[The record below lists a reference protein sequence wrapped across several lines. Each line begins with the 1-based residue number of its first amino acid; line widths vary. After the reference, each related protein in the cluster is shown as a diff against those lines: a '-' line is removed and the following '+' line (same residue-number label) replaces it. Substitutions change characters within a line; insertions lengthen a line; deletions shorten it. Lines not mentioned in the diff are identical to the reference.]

1 MECQK
6 LSDRTGR
13 IALLYWGRRGL
24 SRFFYD
30 LTNTTYGCNTLIT
43 LARANENFPAFAA
56 RFQDRLVAFDLFD
69 MNAGAALGIARW
81 PRLRRQLAD
90 MLRQHQITTL
100 IDVMP
105 HVWMPI
111 FLPVIRASGARYIA
125 IAHDGAIHPGDWRS
139 RLAKMSNDYCLR
151 RADHVVALSE
161 TVAEQL
167 RAQFLVSD
175 ANLSVLFH
183 PDLSFGAASRPAPR
197 NPEGPIRLVFMGRIM
212 PYKGLSLF
220 VDMVEVLRAS
230 GLPVACGVFGEGDL
244 GRDAARLSALGAEI
258 INRWLDD
265 AEIANILSRY
275 DVLIASH
282 IEASQSGVVAAAL
295 GAGLPVIAT
304 PVGGLVEQIE
314 SGVTGLVAQAVNAD
328 SLAAEVR
335 RIALTPG
342 LYDTM
347 RNAIQEQAGARSMA
361 AFARALMV
369 LATDPTKERNAED
382 MQL

>member
-6 LSDRTGR
+6 LSDRTGH
-13 IALLYWGRRGL
+13 ILLLYWGRRGL

-30 LTNTTYGCNTLIT
+30 LTNATYDCNTLIAI
-43 LARANENFPAFAA
+43 ARANENYRAFAA
-56 RFQDRLVAFDLFD
+56 RFQERLVAFDLFD
-69 MNAGAALGIARW
+69 RNAGAALSIARW
-81 PRLRRQLAD
+81 PRLRRQFAD
-90 MLRQHQITTL
+90 MLRQHQVTTL

-111 FLPVIRASGARYIA
+111 FLPVIRSSGVRYIA

-139 RLAKMSNDYCLR
+139 RVAKLSNDYCLR

-167 RAQFLVSD
+167 RGQGLVSES
-175 ANLSVLFH
+175 NLSVLFH
-183 PDLSFGAASRPAPR
+183 PDLSFGSASRSAPR
-197 NPEGPIRLVFMGRIM
+197 HTDDPIRLVFMGRIM

-220 VDMVEVLRAS
+220 VDMVENLRAI
-230 GLPVACGVFGEGDL
+230 GFPVECGVFGEGDL
-244 GRDAARLSALGAEI
+244 GRDAARLATLGAEI
-258 INRWLDD
+258 INHWLDD

-314 SGVTGLVAQAVNAD
+314 NGVTGLVAQSVSAD
-328 SLAAEVR
+328 SLVAEVR
-335 RIALTPG
+335 RIVLTPG

-347 RNAIQEQAGARSMA
+347 RKAIRERAGTRSMA
-361 AFARALMV
+361 AFARALMS
-369 LATDPTKERNAED
+369 LAKVSTNGRSAADIQP
-382 MQL
+382 